1 MKKIIVALVLAV
13 FAGSAQAAPNLWTLD
28 NVVFE
33 DGGTATGTFLYDADA
48 DIYSAISVTTT
59 VGSTLPGEFY
69 QFENPDLN
77 SNATSL
83 FLTAIANPVIG
94 TQAFNMNLDS
104 ALTNAGG
111 IVVLATPPPI
121 TAFESTCAV
130 DPCIFFQTSDNRAVT
145 SGTVF
150 AQSAPV
156 PEPSSALL
164 FPVGLAIWA
173 RALRRRS

>member
-1 MKKIIVALVLAV
+1 MKKIIVALILAV
-13 FAGSAQAAPNLWTLD
+13 FAGSAQATPILWTLD
-28 NVVFE
+28 DVEFD
-33 DGGTATGTFLYDADA
+33 DGGTATGTFLYDADT

-59 VGSTLPGEFY
+59 VGTTLPGEFY
-69 QFENPDLN
+69 QFHNPDVFSDADGL
-77 SNATSL
+77 L
-83 FLTAIANPVIG
+83 GLTTIANPVGG
-94 TQAFNMNLDS
+94 TPAFNINLES

-111 IVVLATPPPI
+111 TVVLLTLPPPA
-121 TAFESTCAV
+121 AFEGFCFN
-130 DPCIFFQTSDNRAVT
+130 DPCTGFQGTFRAVT

-150 AQSAPV
+150 AQAV